1 MSLNI
6 QRSQSAPHPLQAL
19 KAKAGARPAIRLQRT
34 VSNIEFGAVDRPQA
48 SHHQYYRHHTPKIER
63 ENPFNC
69 ADFFPRRADEHE
81 EWNWLQEEEEETQ
94 EVEEEVPYPGG
105 RAMDEKAI
113 KDTIAMEDKLGILAL
128 GDMLFDSKSRA
139 EQLPLATAPEESR
152 LVSPYTDDEPVDHE
166 ALYQSLCARRE
177 ARTKMFAE
185 DVEDGPTFGTLFFGK
200 D

>member
-19 KAKAGARPAIRLQRT
+19 KAKAQTRPAIRLQRT
-34 VSNIEFGAVDRPQA
+34 VSNIEFGAADRPQR
-48 SHHQYYRHHTPKIER
+48 SHQHVYRHYTPKVER

-69 ADFFPRRADEHE
+69 VDFFPHRADEHE
-81 EWNWLQEEEEETQ
+81 EWSWLQEEEEFREDR
-94 EVEEEVPYPGG
+94 EDELSADG
-105 RAMDEKAI
+105 REMDEKSI

-128 GDMLFDSKSRA
+128 GDMLFSSTARP
-139 EQLPLATAPEESR
+139 EQTTAPEESR
-152 LVSPYTDDEPVDHE
+152 LVSPYRDDEPVDHE
-166 ALYQSLCARRE
+166 ALYLSLCARRE

-185 DVEDGPTFGTLFFGK
+185 DLEDGPTFGTLFFGR